1 MFYVLIFAGKKL
13 MSYLIYLNL
22 VYSLLYMFYDSFIED
37 FQAFKGMVHMI

>member
-1 MFYVLIFAGKKL
+1 MFYVLIFAVKKL

-22 VYSLLYMFYDSFIED
+22 VYMFYDSFIED